1 MPGISSGDQ
10 TMVHPELKKLIS
22 ELFYAAQEIPKLQQ
36 LILFGSIAREE
47 EDGRSDVD
55 LLLVFNIKGDPE
67 RKIRDI
73 THRRITEAFKK
84 SECQRN
90 AQITFANTDLDLDPD
105 FLEKMVRGGII
116 IWGRPMVFA
125 GGDILTPMILFEY
138 TVGMKSGTDK
148 VMFYRALKRIQFIK
162 IKNGIVV
169 DEKGAEDVDRILQAN
184 RISYHRKQIWFP

>member
-1 MPGISSGDQ
+1 MHGISSGDQ

-47 EDGRSDVD
+47 GDGRSDVD
-55 LLLVFNIKGDPE
+55 LLLVFNIKDDLE
-67 RKIRDI
+67 REIRDI
-73 THRRITEAFKK
+73 THRKITEAFKK

-90 AQITFANTDLDLDPD
+90 ARITFTNTDLDLDQD
-105 FLEKMVRGGII
+105 FLEKIIRDGII

-125 GGDILTPMILFEY
+125 GADILTPMILFEY

-184 RISYHRKQIWFP
+184 RISYRRKQIWFP

>member
-1 MPGISSGDQ
+1 MHGISSGDQ

-67 RKIRDI
+67 REIRDI

-105 FLEKMVRGGII
+105 FLEKMVRDGII